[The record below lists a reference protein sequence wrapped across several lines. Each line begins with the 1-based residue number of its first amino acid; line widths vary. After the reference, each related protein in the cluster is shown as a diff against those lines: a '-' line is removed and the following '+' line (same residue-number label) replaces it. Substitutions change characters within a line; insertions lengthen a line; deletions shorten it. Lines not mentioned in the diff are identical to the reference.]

1 MNEFNEII
9 KNIKSKTNKIFYNWI
24 KYVITSW
31 FVKLNDDDINIL
43 TILTSFLANRI
54 NNLFIQDI
62 NYQFDLTDSKAIIS
76 LILPYINDA
85 NYDVYSRL
93 TDLNELILSEP
104 LDSNVLELSRTEVL
118 NKNFKY
124 TNIGIGLLNNNC
136 DLNLNDREYNK
147 LIYKIIY
154 NNFVAINETLTIING
169 KLYVNWVNIYPLS
182 LNNYKESK
190 IYKNTI
196 NNIDNRINNII
207 KDIEYN
213 GLYIGEFYNVY
224 RNIYYESIKKIKW
237 LIFFKNNKYY
247 LQYLN
252 EIFDF
257 TPFFNFNNFSD
268 IDIEDQD
275 IFKKSIP
282 LLDYEI
288 WKNIIIFMVNNY
300 TYTNLLD
307 VESCKPF
314 TMNLEMED
322 EDYEFTRRNTQIFNN
337 ITDEQIQLFLN
348 KIEPMHIWDYIK
360 EVLNKFDTTIYSK
373 YLIKDNKIVD
383 KVEFIDGINF
393 KNIYN
398 IAKTLSHDSDWDQL
412 PTKYSSINQEQ
423 QKEFWTKFMTNT
435 TNWLNLRNNLNLE
448 NGRELNPFEYN
459 IKMQTI
465 SDKFNDIKF
474 ELVWNYLVYNG
485 LLTSFDSEYNN
496 RDIEKSN
503 ESEFKRQ
510 LKKKIK
516 TNTEY
521 KESYYYLTNTQ
532 YKDMKLQDRDKNDVN
547 YIDILTQGKE
557 QYWYGTYAMNW
568 VTQINFFNH
577 YLNHRILYITGGTG
591 QGKSTQVPKLFMYSL
606 KMLDYKNNGKV
617 VCTQPRIGPTNSN
630 TRRISDE
637 LGVPIIKYSDIFKSD
652 IKTDNY
658 YVEFAHNKEKHSL
671 KNNNNLLL
679 KMVTD
684 GTLLIEMTN
693 NPIMKTEFKTKN
705 SKEIGYT
712 LDNIYDV
719 IIIDEAHEHNTN
731 MDLILTLARQ
741 TCYMNNSIKLVI
753 MSATMDDDEPSF
765 RRYYRNINDNLVYP
779 LRNVTED
786 PFNIDY
792 PYIFHESIY
801 LDRRFHIAPPGQ
813 VTQYEV
819 IEKYEPNKTEYN
831 IVNEIL
837 EKSTFGNIL
846 VFANGEGEI
855 RKSVELFNK
864 TTSKEIISIPYFAKL
879 AQEYKNII
887 ENEELYKIRTN
898 KNIVHTEWSSEF
910 IKSSDVQEGTYKR
923 CIIVATNIAEA
934 SLTLSNLR
942 YVIDNGYSKVSK
954 YDSLQDQSILENEEI
969 SEASRKQ
976 RKGRVGRVAPGTV
989 YYLYPKGG
997 REKNMPKYKITQDN
1011 FSDSLITLLEKKN
1024 MNNPNEN
1031 ILIDELN
1038 PNSILYNIKDIRNYI
1053 TTKREQLEKT
1063 LFYKKKI
1070 YKIFEKQYE
1079 GSWHKMYWPT
1089 EYNEFMKDIEKC
1101 MNKKESGYDLNIL
1114 IDPYGI
1120 FYLVHPFENIITRN
1134 ILGNI
1139 IMVQDGSKQKKKN
1152 IIPPSLFYNYII
1164 NLSYTY
1170 FLVDINATTYKGS
1183 HDNYIDP
1190 NVYYKTELADYVN
1203 EFKQKFS
1210 NKEISTQDV
1219 ITILTANAYGSC
1231 IDVLQI
1237 LSLLQTINKS
1247 IKNLLLT
1254 LEDYNNQDTEIEYLY
1269 NLINKFKNDFKNFTV
1284 FTIKNIKYDIYSKN
1298 KSKAQEKIDKFEI
1311 DKNKPTTKYTV
1322 KEWINFNSLKNNK
1335 ELTVNKIID
1344 NFLDN
1349 TDPIY
1354 NFRKYKTEINNWSEI
1369 NNIKPNIMMSFLE
1382 NYTTMLLNIL
1392 TYNKDDDK
1400 KIDKVNPLDLMELVS
1415 TSFKKSLCRNNQL
1428 ETIIRPFMHGKP
1440 LNFGNKIGATD
1451 LLHMTIGFI
1460 PIKNTDTKINETNR
1474 FYYYSRNNLEV
1485 SITNKIDIEW
1495 LFNTLPLYYK
1505 PSNFKNNYLKA
1516 DADNILKYSYI
1527 NNSLWT
1533 SFCIDFNNKWSPF
1546 MNFPFESE
1554 PSMPIFSEFIRNLK
1568 KYMLVYK

>member
-9 KNIKSKTNKIFYNWI
+9 NNIKSKTDKIFYNWI
-24 KYVITSW
+24 KHVIKNW
-31 FVKLNDDDINIL
+31 FIKLNEDDVKIL
-43 TILTSFLANRI
+43 TIFASFLANRI
-54 NNLFIQDI
+54 NNLFIQDK

-85 NYDVYSRL
+85 TYDVYSRL

-104 LDSNVLELSRTEVL
+104 FDSNVLESPRDEVL
-118 NKNFKY
+118 FRNFKY
-124 TNIGIGLLNNNC
+124 TNIGIGLLNNKC
-136 DLNLNDREYNK
+136 DLNLYDIEYNK

-154 NNFVAINETLTIING
+154 HNFIAINETLTVVNG

-196 NNIDNRINNII
+196 KDIENRINNII
-207 KDIEYN
+207 TDIDYN

-224 RNIYYESIKKIKW
+224 RNIYYENIKKIKW
-237 LIFFKNNKYY
+237 VIFFKNNKYY

-257 TPFFNFNNFSD
+257 DPFFNFNNFSD
-268 IDIEDQD
+268 IDIKDQEKF
-275 IFKKSIP
+275 IKSIP

-300 TYTNLLD
+300 TYKNLLD

-314 TMNLEMED
+314 TMNFNRD
-322 EDYEFTRRNTQIFNN
+322 GYDNEFDKNDTEKFNN
-337 ITDEQIQLFLN
+337 ITDAHIQVFLD
-348 KIEPMHIWDYIK
+348 KIEPLHIWDYIN
-360 EVLNKFDTTIYSK
+360 EVLNMFDSTIYSK

-383 KVEFIDGINF
+383 KVDFFEGINL

-398 IAKTLSHDSDWDQL
+398 IAKILSHDDKWNLMTS
-412 PTKYSSINQEQ
+412 KYSSIISLEH
-423 QKEFWTKFMTNT
+423 KEFWDKFMNNT
-435 TNWLNLRNNLNLE
+435 KDWLKLRNNLNLE
-448 NGRELNPFEYN
+448 SGRELNDFEYN
-459 IKMQTI
+459 SKIEDI
-465 SDKFNDIKF
+465 LEKFNEIKY
-474 ELVWNYLVYNG
+474 ELVWKYLVYNG
-485 LLTSFDSEYNN
+485 LITDFDIEYNN

-510 LKKKIK
+510 LKKKIRSSP
-516 TNTEY
+516 EY
-521 KESYYYLTNTQ
+521 NESYYYLTNTQ
-532 YKDMKLQDRDKNDVN
+532 YKDLKLQDRDKKDIN
-547 YIDILTQGKE
+547 YLDILTQGKE

-577 YLNHRILYITGGTG
+577 YLNHRVLYITGGTG
-591 QGKSTQVPKLFMYSL
+591 QGKSTQVPKLFMYAL
-606 KMLDYKNNGKV
+606 KMLDYKSNGKV

-630 TRRISDE
+630 TKRISDE
-637 LGVPIIKYSDIFKSD
+637 LGVPIIRYSDVFKSD

-658 YVEFAHNKEKHSL
+658 YVEFAHNKESHSL

-684 GTLLIEMTN
+684 GTLLIEMIN
-693 NPIMKTEFKTKN
+693 NPMMKTEFPTKN
-705 SKEIGYT
+705 NKEIGYT
-712 LDNIYDV
+712 MDNIYDV
-719 IIIDEAHEHNTN
+719 FIIDEAHEHNTN

-779 LRNVTED
+779 LRTATKNQHL
-786 PFNIDY
+786 P
-792 PYIFHESIY
+792 FHESNY

-819 IEKYEPNKTEYN
+819 IEKYEPNKTEYD

-846 VFANGEGEI
+846 VFANGENEI
-855 RKSVELFNK
+855 RKCVEIFNK
-864 TTSKEIISIPYFAKL
+864 TTSKEIIAIPYFAKL

-887 ENEELYKIRTN
+887 ENEELSKIRTS
-898 KNIVHTEWSSEF
+898 KNIVHIEWSSEF

-954 YDSLQDQSILENEEI
+954 YDSKQDQSILENEEI

-976 RKGRVGRVAPGTV
+976 RKGRVGRVASGTV
-989 YYLYPKGG
+989 YYLYPKGA

-1011 FSDSLITLLEKKN
+1011 FGDSLITLLENKN
-1024 MNNPNEN
+1024 LINPNEN
-1031 ILIDELN
+1031 IIFNELN
-1038 PNSILYNIKDIRNYI
+1038 PNFYLDKNYREVINYFETNKEKIK
-1053 TTKREQLEKT
+1053 KT

-1070 YKIFEKQYE
+1070 YDILKDQHL
-1079 GSWHKMYWPT
+1079 GSTQSMYWPI
-1089 EYNEFMKDIEKC
+1089 EYGEFMTDTNIC
-1101 MNKKESGYDLNIL
+1101 MNKKESGYDLEIL
-1114 IDPYGI
+1114 IDKYGK

-1139 IMVQDGSKQKKKN
+1139 IMVKDDSKQKNKN
-1152 IIPPSLFYNYII
+1152 FIPSSLFYNYVI

-1183 HDNYIDP
+1183 HDNNI
-1190 NVYYKTELADYVN
+1190 NSNIYYKTELADYVN
-1203 EFKQKFS
+1203 KFKQKFS
-1210 NKEISTQDV
+1210 DKEISTQDI

-1237 LSLLQTINKS
+1237 LSLIRSINKS
-1247 IKNLLLT
+1247 IKNLLST
-1254 LEDYNNQDTEIEYLY
+1254 LEFYNNQDREIEYLY
-1269 NLINKFKNDFKNFTV
+1269 HLISKFKNDFKNFTV
-1284 FTIKNIKYDIYSKN
+1284 FTIKNINYDIYSKN
-1298 KSKAQEKIDKFEI
+1298 KSKAQEKIDKFII
-1311 DKNKPTTKYTV
+1311 DKNKPTTKYTA
-1322 KEWINFNSLKNNK
+1322 KEWIKFNSLKNNK

-1344 NFLDN
+1344 NLLDN

-1354 NFRKYKTEINNWSEI
+1354 DFRKYEKDIEHWSEI
-1369 NNIKPNIMMSFLE
+1369 NNVKPNIMMSFLE

-1392 TYNKDDDK
+1392 TYNKDSDK
-1400 KIDKVNPLDLMELVS
+1400 KIDEVNPLQLMELVS
-1415 TSFKKSLCRNNQL
+1415 TSFKKSLSRNNPL
-1428 ETIIRPFMHGKP
+1428 ETIIRPFIHGKP
-1440 LNFGNKIGATD
+1440 LNFGNKIGATES
-1451 LLHMTIGFI
+1451 LHMTIGFI
-1460 PIKNTDTKINETNR
+1460 PIKNTDTKINETNT
-1474 FYYYSRNNLEV
+1474 FYYYNRNNLEI

-1495 LFNTLPLYYK
+1495 LFNSLPLYYK

-1516 DADNILKYSYI
+1516 DGDNVLQFSYI
-1527 NNSLWT
+1527 NNSLWIN
-1533 SFCIDFNNKWSPF
+1533 FCIDFNNKWSPF
-1546 MNFPFESE
+1546 ISLPFESE